1 MLVAIGGHMGLSIPK
16 PFYAD
21 LYGAGQR
28 QVEDLKSHN
37 MQQTDP
43 ACHVAAG
50 ESTRREFCDDGIVL
64 SVSPQ
69 RVVPTRSGRVST
81 LWMAGLRIRETE
93 RKLWL

>member
-1 MLVAIGGHMGLSIPK
+1 MSCQCRNPRVAFGRKYANIYDPRLFSRGRAMLVAIGGHMGLSIPK

-50 ESTRREFCDDGIVL
+50 GIHTTRIL
-64 SVSPQ
+64 
-69 RVVPTRSGRVST
+69 
-81 LWMAGLRIRETE
+81 
-93 RKLWL
+93 